1 MYSRNMEILEMANIT
16 PTADTPRIKTPA
28 LSRQGFK
35 LREFANNAFRVIAG
49 RGVTVERLTDPD
61 YWSLVAQDLHPFD
74 TLHVIAEDR
83 SFYAELLVVD
93 CGRGYAAC
101 ELLLHK
107 PLAPL
112 LTITDRLPP
121 GHELRYAGPES
132 QWQAIRLCDGVVIGT
147 GFSSR
152 DACLQHLL
160 DHASLNG

>member
-1 MYSRNMEILEMANIT
+1 M
-16 PTADTPRIKTPA
+16 ADTEITTETARPKTPA
-28 LSRQGFK
+28 LTRQGFK
-35 LREFANNAFRVIAG
+35 LREYANNSWRVIAD
-49 RGVTVERLTDPD
+49 RGVTVERLTDHD
-61 YWSLVAQDLHPFD
+61 FWSIVSTDLQPFD
-74 TLHVIAEDR
+74 TIHVVAADR
-83 SFYAELLVVD
+83 SYYAELLVVD
-93 CGRGYAAC
+93 CGRGYAAV

-121 GHELRYAGPES
+121 GFELKYAGPES

-147 GFSSR
+147 GFANR